1 MKCTT
6 INSCLATE
14 PFSVEYCE
22 IETNVIN
29 LANHIRGSQSSEP
42 IRFRGRPVRET
53 AWGKVAFGLRFY

>member
-42 IRFRGRPVRET
+42 IRFRGRLARET
-53 AWGKVAFGLRFY
+53 AWRKVAFDLRFN